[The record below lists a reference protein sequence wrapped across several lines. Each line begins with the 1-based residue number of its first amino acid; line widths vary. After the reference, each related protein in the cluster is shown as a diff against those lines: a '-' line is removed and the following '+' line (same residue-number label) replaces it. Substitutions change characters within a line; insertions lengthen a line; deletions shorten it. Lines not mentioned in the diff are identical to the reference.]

1 MLWRRRQTP
10 DPAKDPMN
18 RVMLRLENVTKTF
31 RMGGVS
37 KTVARNAT
45 MNFPA
50 GKSVA
55 LLGRNGA
62 GKSTLLSMIAGAIQP
77 DQGQIL
83 VNGTVSWPVG
93 FSGSFHPDLTGAQNC
108 RFLGRVYGVDTDEL
122 IDFVRGFAE
131 LGVHFNQ
138 PIRSYS
144 SGMRSRLGFGLSMG
158 MRFDVYLVDEVT
170 AVGDASFRAKSEA
183 VFRDRIG
190 DSGAI
195 YVSHSMSSVRAMCD
209 VAVVIEDG
217 RMTYFRDLEEGI
229 ERHER
234 NMRKTKRR

>member
-1 MLWRRRQTP
+1 MLWRRRQSAA
-10 DPAKDPMN
+10 AKGLSSGI
-18 RVMLRLENVTKTF
+18 MLRLENVTKTF

-62 GKSTLLSMIAGAIQP
+62 GKSTLLSMIAGSIQP
-77 DQGQIL
+77 DRGRIL
-83 VNGTVSWPVG
+83 TNGTVSWPVG

-108 RFLGRVYGVDTDEL
+108 RFLGRVYGVYTDEL
-122 IDFVRGFAE
+122 IEFVRGFAE

-170 AVGDASFRAKSEA
+170 AVGDASFREKSEA

-190 DSGAI
+190 ESGAL
-195 YVSHSMSSVRAMCD
+195 YVSHSMTSVRAMCD

-217 RMTYFRDLEEGI
+217 RMTYFRDIEEGI

-234 NMRKTKRR
+234 NMRKKRR

>member
-1 MLWRRRQTP
+1 MLWRRRQSAA
-10 DPAKDPMN
+10 AKGLSSGI
-18 RVMLRLENVTKTF
+18 MLRLENVTKTF

-62 GKSTLLSMIAGAIQP
+62 GKSTLLSMIAGSIQP
-77 DQGQIL
+77 DRGRIL
-83 VNGTVSWPVG
+83 TNGTVSWPVG

-122 IDFVRGFAE
+122 IEFVRGFAE

-170 AVGDASFRAKSEA
+170 AVGDASFREKSEA
-183 VFRDRIG
+183 VFRDR
-190 DSGAI
+190 
-195 YVSHSMSSVRAMCD
+195 MCD

-217 RMTYFRDLEEGI
+217 RMTYFRDIEEGI

-234 NMRKTKRR
+234 NMRKKRR

>member
-1 MLWRRRQTP
+1 MLWRRRQSAA
-10 DPAKDPMN
+10 AKGLSSGI
-18 RVMLRLENVTKTF
+18 MLRLENVTKTF

-55 LLGRNGA
+55 LLGRNGS
-62 GKSTLLSMIAGAIQP
+62 GKSTLLSMIAGSIQP
-77 DQGQIL
+77 DRGRIL
-83 VNGTVSWPVG
+83 TNGTVSWPVG

-122 IDFVRGFAE
+122 IEFVRGFAE

-170 AVGDASFRAKSEA
+170 AVGDASFREKSEA

-190 DSGAI
+190 ESGAL
-195 YVSHSMSSVRAMCD
+195 YVSHSMTSVRAMCD

-217 RMTYFRDLEEGI
+217 RMTYFRDIEEGI

-234 NMRKTKRR
+234 NMRKKRR